1 LGGTS
6 LCNPY
11 RPEITRSGG
20 LPPHRGRTRAGG
32 ADSLLS
38 QGTRFLLLLLLVA
51 AEAAL
56 FYLFLR
62 RADLVDYPVDRMAIS
77 FGGYGAVLV
86 ASAWLALR
94 PLYLPDRPLLR
105 GALVV
110 VGLTLPVVLALM
122 PEVPGGLQITDD
134 RQLRHGLFCFA
145 DGALVAAAVLVFGR
159 LLDRGDGPGTVLAAV
174 AAGAAGTLL
183 LHVHCPS
190 TTRSTCSSAT
200 PRWPSS
206 PSPPVTCSIDAAP
219 RISC

>member
-1 LGGTS
+1 MQPPIDLKS
-6 LCNPY
+6 LEAAVFRRIEAEHGPVA
-11 RPEITRSGG
+11 RIRS
-20 LPPHRGRTRAGG
+20 
-32 ADSLLS
+32 LS

-183 LHVHCPS
+183 LHVHCPINHPVHLLLGH
-190 TTRSTCSSAT
+190 AT
-200 PRWPSS
+200 VAVVAITAGYLLHRRG
-206 PSPPVTCSIDAAP
+206 AAH
-219 RISC
+219 